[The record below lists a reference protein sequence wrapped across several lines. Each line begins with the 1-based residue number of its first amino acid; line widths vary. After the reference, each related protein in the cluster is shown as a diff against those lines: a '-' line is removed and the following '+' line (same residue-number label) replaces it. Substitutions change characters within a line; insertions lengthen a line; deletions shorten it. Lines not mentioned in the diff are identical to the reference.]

1 MPVTD
6 RRRRRARRRLARPR
20 RRAATDDPVPPFQ
33 QRSVEMRIHSLS
45 RTLAAALA
53 ILALAAPAA
62 LARPGG
68 PASAAAR
75 EAREAK
81 PPVYWSYDHEAPI
94 PPREARDAKPTV
106 YWSYD
111 HEAPIPQPVHARA
124 GSTDDGT
131 PWAAIAAACVLA
143 AGAAAVTARARLQ
156 ARHA

>member
-1 MPVTD
+1 
-6 RRRRRARRRLARPR
+6 
-20 RRAATDDPVPPFQ
+20 
-33 QRSVEMRIHSLS
+33 MRIHSLS

-68 PASAAAR
+68 PASAAA
-75 EAREAK
+75 
-81 PPVYWSYDHEAPI
+81 
-94 PPREARDAKPTV
+94 REARDAKPTV

-131 PWAAIAAACVLA
+131 PWAAIAAACLLA